1 MIKLSLLSKENIE
14 KIIED
19 SLDFAGGKKIRAK
32 EPIYVANLFFE
43 NSTRTVVSFEMAER
57 KLGLEVIPFA
67 VHASSVNKGETLYD
81 TVKTLKALGLDL
93 LVIRHSDDNYFEAL
107 KPIEMG
113 IVNAGDGKG
122 HHPSQGLLDLVTI
135 KQEFGSFEGL
145 RVGIVG
151 DVKHSRVA
159 NSDAE
164 ALRRLGAKVHFSG
177 PEDWFDQGAMM
188 NGTYRNFDHLI
199 PEVDV
204 LIMLR
209 IQHERHANKQ
219 AISNAEYLSKYGLT
233 RARLEAMKPSAIVM
247 HPGPVNRG
255 VEMESELVECEKSRI
270 FKQIENGVYTR
281 MAILKHQLELQGFE
295 FETYD

>member
-1 MIKLSLLSKENIE
+1 MIKLSKLSKESIE
-14 KIIED
+14 RILED
-19 SLDFAGGKKIRAK
+19 SLAFAKGTKIRATQ
-32 EPIYVANLFFE
+32 PIYVANLFFE

-67 VHASSVNKGETLYD
+67 VQSSSLNKGETLYD

-93 LVIRHSDDNYFEAL
+93 LVIRHPADNYYEDL
-107 KPIEMG
+107 KSIEIG
-113 IVNAGDGKG
+113 IVNAGDGTG

-145 RVGIVG
+145 TVGIVG

-209 IQHERHANKQ
+209 IQHERHTTKHP
-219 AISNAEYLSKYGLT
+219 ISNAEYLSKYGLT
-233 RARLEAMKPSAIVM
+233 KARMEAMKPNAIVM

-255 VEMESELVECEKSRI
+255 VEMESELVEGEKSRI
-270 FKQIENGVYTR
+270 FKQIENGVFAR
-281 MAILKHQLELQGFE
+281 MAILKHELELQGFE
-295 FETYD
+295 FETYS